1 MISFRCAV
9 AVVAGLQLLPHQIK
23 GPILHIPGNMFAI
36 SHVLSFQI
44 TESDGESKK
53 RKEFPEFIQNQL
65 PEAPEAQPKHPKQNR
80 SKSKHT
86 RSTKCV
92 KHRKIRATR
101 HPLPEAQPKQIE
113 ALPEAHPKHILVGE
127 NAITF

>member
-23 GPILHIPGNMFAI
+23 GPILHIPCNMFAI

-53 RKEFPEFIQNQL
+53 RKEFPEFIQKQL
-65 PEAPEAQPKHPKQNR
+65 RNKTEAPEA
-80 SKSKHT
+80 KS
-86 RSTKCV
+86 
-92 KHRKIRATR
+92 
-101 HPLPEAQPKQIE
+101 KQIE
-113 ALPEAHPKHILVGE
+113 ALPEAHPEHILVGE
-127 NAITF
+127 NVITF